1 MSAHSLELSEILAG
15 SPDLEA
21 CFLAELRARR
31 ERLAQW
37 LRVIEAEVRL
47 QNSAAPA
54 RRTIRCRAA
63 GSSRRS
69 RAA

>member
-1 MSAHSLELSEILAG
+1 MSVRSLELSEILAG

-31 ERLAQW
+31 ERLTQW

-54 RRTIRCRAA
+54 RRTKRCRAV
-63 GSSRRS
+63 GSPRRAKS
-69 RAA
+69 A